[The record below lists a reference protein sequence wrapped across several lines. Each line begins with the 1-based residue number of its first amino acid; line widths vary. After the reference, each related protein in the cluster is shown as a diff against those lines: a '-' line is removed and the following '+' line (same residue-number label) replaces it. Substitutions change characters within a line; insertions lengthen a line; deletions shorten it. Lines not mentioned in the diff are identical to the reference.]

1 MPDIAIAN
9 RTKRVL
15 LGLIGTPI
23 AHSAAPAM
31 HEAAAHAAGF
41 ELHYHLIEVEGA
53 GRADLAVI
61 LDGVRRMGFSGIN
74 VT

>member
-31 HEAAAHAAGF
+31 H
-41 ELHYHLIEVEGA
+41 
-53 GRADLAVI
+53 
-61 LDGVRRMGFSGIN
+61 
-74 VT
+74 